1 MKFTFKI
8 QQYQTDAV
16 DAVVQVFQGQPYT
29 ASTSYMRD
37 IGTLS
42 NMSGQMRLLPG
53 LEDDTQL
60 ELEDLMSEIGYK
72 NEALQLTDAQLLQNI
87 RNLQQESNIHQS
99 DALVAPLGRVSLDV
113 EMETGTGKTYVYIKT
128 MFELNRRYG
137 WSKFIVV
144 VPSIA
149 IREGVKKSFEIT
161 ADHFMEHYGK
171 KARFFVYNSSNL
183 NQLDAFSSNSGINV
197 MIINTQAFAASMNE
211 EKNVEGRKGDAAARI
226 IYTKRDEFGSRRP
239 IDVIAANR
247 PILILDEPQKMG
259 KEDSATQK
267 ALKKF
272 NPLFTLNYSATHAE
286 QHNLVYVL
294 DALDAYNKRL
304 VKKIEVKGFEV
315 KNLRGTDQYLYLENI
330 VLSSKNPPMA
340 RLEMEIAHKTGSKRE
355 FRTLGVGDN
364 LYYISGEME
373 QYKGFVISEIDPFT
387 GVVTF
392 TNGDELRKGDVTGD
406 VSEMD
411 MRRVQIRETIISH
424 FQKEQELFKLGIKT
438 LSLFFIDEV
447 AKYRKYDE
455 DGNEQLGEYGRIFEQ
470 EYISVLN
477 EYRNF
482 LDADYMKYLD
492 AVDVHE
498 VHRGYFSIDKKTG
511 RSVDSSVKRG
521 TDMSD
526 DISAYDLILKN
537 KERLLSFEEPTR
549 FIFSHSALR
558 EGWDNPNVFQIC
570 TLKHSDSTTQ
580 KRQEVGRG
588 LRLCVNQAGNR
599 MDAETL
605 GDKVHEINVLTVI
618 ASESY
623 APFVADLQKQ
633 IRDVLYDRPTK
644 ATIEY
649 FSGKSIKIDGKPV
662 KVDDRQARA
671 IYQYLVRN
679 NYVDEEDRVTQDY
692 RDDVQNNTLAPVPEV
707 LKPIEDGVHA
717 LVQAIYD
724 DTLLKKMF
732 EDGNKPKVLDN
743 PLNERFEKEE
753 FQRLWKTINHKYAYT
768 VDFDS
773 DELIAKAIAHIDSEL
788 YVSQLQYTV
797 TFAEQ
802 KAVLSADMVREGSS
816 FNDAKSKTSA
826 LKHAHTSQV
835 AYDLI
840 GKIAEGTVLTRR
852 TVAAIL
858 QGIKPTTFAMY
869 RNNPEE
875 FITKVI
881 RLIKEQKA
889 TMIVEHITYDTIE
902 GSYDSSIFTAEK
914 SALTMDKAYRAQK
927 AIQDYVFTDGSA
939 EKSVERKFAESLDGA
954 EEVFIYAKLPK
965 GFYIPTP
972 VGHYSPDWA
981 IVFHEGKVK
990 HIYFVAETKGT
1001 MESLN
1006 LRPIEKAKIDC
1017 AKKLFSRL
1025 SNGLVTYDHVDSYQ
1039 ELLNKVLK

>member
-16 DAVVQVFQGQPYT
+16 EAVARVFQGQPFNT
-29 ASTSYMRD
+29 GVSYMRD
-37 IGTLS
+37 LGTLS
-42 NMSGQMRLLPG
+42 QKPMQMSLIPVEETPM
-53 LEDDTQL
+53 QL
-60 ELEDLMSEIGYK
+60 ELQDLINDSGFK
-72 NEALQLTDAQLLQNI
+72 NEALQLTDEQILRNIQTLQT
-87 RNLQQESNIHQS
+87 ESNIHQS
-99 DALVAPLGRVSLDV
+99 SELVAPLGRCSLDI

-128 MFELNRRYG
+128 MFELNKRYG

-161 ADHFMEHYGK
+161 TDHFMECYGK
-171 KARFFVYNSSNL
+171 KARFFIYNSSNL

-211 EKNVEGRKGDAAARI
+211 DKNVEGRRGDAAARI

-259 KEDSATQK
+259 REDSATQK
-267 ALKKF
+267 ALKRF
-272 NPLFTLNYSATHAE
+272 NPLFTLNYSATHAK
-286 QHNLVYVL
+286 QHNLIYVL

-315 KNLRGTDQYLYLENI
+315 KNFRGTDKYLYLESI
-330 VLSSKNPPMA
+330 LVTPKNPPQA
-340 RLEMEIAHKTGSKRE
+340 RIEMEVTHKGGTKRE
-355 FRTLGVGDN
+355 FKKLNVGDN
-364 LYYISGEME
+364 LYYLSSEME
-373 QYKGFVISEIDPFT
+373 QYKGFVVSEIDPFT

-392 TNGDELRKGDVTGD
+392 TNGDELRKGDVVGD
-406 VSEMD
+406 VSEDD

-424 FQKEQELFKLGIKT
+424 FEKEQDLFNRGIKT

-447 AKYRKYDE
+447 AKYRQYDE
-455 DGNEQLGEYGRIFEQ
+455 DGNELLGEYGKIFEQ
-470 EYISVLN
+470 EYISVMN
-477 EYRNF
+477 EYRTF
-482 LDADYMKYLD
+482 LNPEYMAYLD
-492 AVDVHE
+492 SMEVQDVHK
-498 VHRGYFSIDKKTG
+498 GYFSIDKKGHATN
-511 RSVDSSVKRG
+511 SSLRRG

-588 LRLCVNQAGNR
+588 LRLCVNQSGNR
-599 MDAETL
+599 MDAEVL
-605 GDKVHEINVLTVI
+605 GDKVQDINVLTVI

-623 APFVADLQKQ
+623 AGFVDGLQKQ
-633 IRDVLYDRPTK
+633 IEAVLYDRPRK
-644 ATIEY
+644 ADIEY
-649 FSGKSIKIDGKPV
+649 FTDKSIKLDGKII

-671 IYQYLVRN
+671 IYQYLIRN
-679 NYVDEEDRVTQDY
+679 NYVDEEDNVTKEY
-692 RDDVQNNTLAPVPEV
+692 RENAKSGNLAPVPEN
-707 LKPIEDGVHA
+707 LKPIEEGVHV
-717 LVQAIYD
+717 LVQEIYD
-724 DTLLKKMF
+724 DSLLRVMF
-732 EDGNKPKVLDN
+732 EDGNKPKVLEN
-743 PLNERFEKEE
+743 PLNDRFEKAE
-753 FQRLWKTINHKYAYT
+753 FQRLWTAINHKYAYT

-773 DELIAKAIAHIDSEL
+773 EELIEKAVSHIDSEL
-788 YVSQLQYTV
+788 YVSELLYTI
-797 TFAEQ
+797 TAAGQ
-802 KAVLSADMVREGSS
+802 KDKLSADIVRSGSG
-816 FNDAKSKTSA
+816 FEDAKSKTTT
-826 LKHAHTSQV
+826 LKNAHTSQV
-835 AYDLI
+835 PYDLL
-840 GKIAEGTVLTRR
+840 GKIAEGTILTRR
-852 TVAAIL
+852 TVASIL
-858 QGIKPTTFAMY
+858 QGIRPDTFAMY
-869 RNNPEE
+869 KKNPEE

-902 GSYDSSIFTAEK
+902 GHYESSIFTAEK
-914 SALTMDKAYRAQK
+914 HNLTMDKAYPAKK
-927 AIQDYVFTDGSA
+927 AIQAYVFTDGMA
-939 EKSVERKFAESLDGA
+939 EKSVERKFVENLDGA
-954 EEVFIYAKLPK
+954 DEVFIYAKLPK

-1006 LRPIEKAKIDC
+1006 LRPIEKSKIDC
-1017 AKKLFSRL
+1017 AKRLFSKI
-1025 SNGLVTYDHVDSYQ
+1025 SDGLVTYDYVDSYQ
-1039 ELLNKVLK
+1039 ELLNKVMQ